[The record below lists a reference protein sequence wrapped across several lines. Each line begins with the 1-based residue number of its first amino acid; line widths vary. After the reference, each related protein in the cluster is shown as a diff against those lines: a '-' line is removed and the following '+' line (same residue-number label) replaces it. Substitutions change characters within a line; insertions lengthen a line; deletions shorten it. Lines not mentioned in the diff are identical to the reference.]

1 MSATLAAPAPS
12 TDYTRQLMLDLH
24 KLLND
29 IEPSRWKDEREA
41 QLRQRLADIHAR
53 FDETARHYAQSA
65 DHKLQLLRERFA
77 EMSALMALHM
87 PSISP
92 DEAAPAQASAV
103 AASPSAHPNLDE
115 VRAAWMAFRASAEPA
130 YEALVA
136 SLKSEDVV
144 LPSLRPTNYTRNF
157 FHIASA
163 MLGLLFA
170 ELLPEATSLGF
181 LLATLIAVSVA
192 IMGWGMELGRR
203 MSTRINAFLMWLFSL
218 VSHPHEAHHVNSAT
232 WYVTSLALLSL
243 TFNPLV
249 CGVALAILGFSDPAA
264 AIIGKRYGK
273 HRFDNGRSVEGTLT
287 FVLVGTLV
295 ATATMAIFHGDVALW
310 RALVIAF
317 AASTAGGLTELFSTR
332 LDDNLGIPVSA
343 GLAAWGT
350 WFLTGLV

>member
-1 MSATLAAPAPS
+1 MSATLAAPAPAI
-12 TDYTRQLMLDLH
+12 DCTRQLMLDLH

-53 FDETARHYAQSA
+53 FEETARDYAQSA

-77 EMSALMALHM
+77 EMSALMAQHM

-92 DEAAPAQASAV
+92 AEPAAPV
-103 AASPSAHPNLDE
+103 SAHPNLDE

-181 LLATLIAVSVA
+181 LLATIIAVSVA
-192 IMGWGMELGRR
+192 IMGWSMELGRR
-203 MSTRINAFLMWLFSL
+203 MSERVNAFLMWAFSL

-264 AIIGKRYGK
+264 AVIGKRYGK

-317 AASTAGGLTELFSTR
+317 VASTAGGLTELFSTR